1 MIINFAYKARVKEE
15 MNKLKVF
22 TSICFPVFTLI
33 YIYIKMCMC
42 DQVYFVPDL
51 LRWSECEKCLFLLMR
66 GPICAYTYKCTNKW
80 H

>member
-1 MIINFAYKARVKEE
+1 
-15 MNKLKVF
+15 
-22 TSICFPVFTLI
+22 
-33 YIYIKMCMC
+33 MCMC

-66 GPICAYTYKCTNKW
+66 GPICAYTYNCTNKW

>member
-1 MIINFAYKARVKEE
+1 
-15 MNKLKVF
+15 
-22 TSICFPVFTLI
+22 
-33 YIYIKMCMC
+33 MCMC

-51 LRWSECEKCLFLLMR
+51 FRWSECEKCLFLLMR